1 MRVLFEKF
9 HSFRVLRVAFAVLFV
24 CMIGFGI
31 IMGDALDGK
40 TGFAG
45 MQTTFS
51 QAKLQL
57 IIDEWGKEG
66 LIAYMNSMYVDFI
79 FPIAYAVA
87 LASGVALIS
96 TEKEK
101 AATPEKTA
109 LLVFT
114 LPLVAGVCDIIEN
127 CFHLLILPNLAS
139 FGGGIVFLSAL
150 AATIK
155 YVLLAVTILDIAAFA
170 YLRVRARQQQET

>member
-9 HSFRVLRVAFAVLFV
+9 HSFRVLRIAFAVVFV

-51 QAKLQL
+51 AVKLEAIL
-57 IIDEWGKEG
+57 AEWGKNG
-66 LIAYMNSMYVDFI
+66 TIAYLNSMYVDFI

-101 AATPEKTA
+101 AAVPTRA
-109 LLVFT
+109 VLIFFT
-114 LPLVAGVCDIIEN
+114 LPLIAGVCDIIEN
-127 CFHLLILPNLAS
+127 VIHLVIIRPLQALPPAP
-139 FGGGIVFLSAL
+139 VFVSAL

-155 YVLLAVTILDIAAFA
+155 YVLLGTTIIAIAVYA
-170 YLRVRARQQQET
+170 YLRVRARQQKGN